1 MTGPVKRIKLRATIT
16 IDIDATDYLDA
27 ARIQKEIEELRDGF
41 NDRYGPA
48 EYDLRERRD
57 RGPTVEPEAP
67 KPKPQRG
74 PRKKKANTADTDIEI
89 GDAG

>member
-1 MTGPVKRIKLRATIT
+1 MTGLGKRIKLRATIT
-16 IDIDATDYLDA
+16 IDVDAVDYLDA
-27 ARIQKEIEELRDGF
+27 ARIQKEIEGIRDEF

-57 RGPTVEPEAP
+57 RGPAAEPEAP

-74 PRKKKANTADTDIEI
+74 PRKKKATTAAADIEI
-89 GDAG
+89 GEAG